1 MLQEMLSDVI
11 NYLYLVFILPLINEF
26 ELITSS
32 FQHSNADQCQLFQ
45 DLHVFYC
52 SRRSRICKEA
62 YVDMLEPVM
71 DF

>member
-32 FQHSNADQCQLFQ
+32 FQHSNADQ
-45 DLHVFYC
+45 Y
-52 SRRSRICKEA
+52 
-62 YVDMLEPVM
+62 
-71 DF
+71 